1 MVGWLFHCYL
11 LIQILKSLPSLYG
24 FGLQN
29 GENRYICIKQKE
41 IAYE

>member
-1 MVGWLFHCYL
+1 VSFGIRDPEH
-11 LIQILKSLPSLYG
+11 LYG